1 MIIEPIKNQKE
12 ERMEKSKLT
21 VMDGFRFAIGFFIA
35 NQVIGL
41 VASILTALFSFIFQR
56 VL

>member
-41 VASILTALFSFIFQR
+41 LSMILSTLFQR
-56 VL
+56 AL

>member
-1 MIIEPIKNQKE
+1 MMKMKVEPIKKQKE

-21 VMDGFRFAIGFFIA
+21 IMDGFRFAIGFFIA

-41 VASILTALFSFIFQR
+41 LAEILSHLFQR
-56 VL
+56 AL